1 MVSRFSDEHV
11 SICPRARIVPW
22 LHVDLQRLKID
33 TIALTRAFSEQM
45 AQVANTAAH
54 MRLWMQEYG
63 RVRLLNALSGFRQ
76 ARVPSH
82 LTCC

>member
-45 AQVANTAAH
+45 AQVANTGTRLGKRALLRWYQDGSQCLAGFPQAALC
-54 MRLWMQEYG
+54 R
-63 RVRLLNALSGFRQ
+63 
-76 ARVPSH
+76 
-82 LTCC
+82 